1 MKEHRPARRQGEA
14 SALRML
20 SATEFHPIAQFI
32 MPSALHSAENRA
44 AARTQILDWAGESRP
59 WRDGWSG
66 SIPDKAYEGR
76 PFDAAD
82 DGVHIEVRAD
92 SENKMW
98 CFEVEHD
105 DSRDPARHWRLE
117 AFVADRET
125 HDEMG
130 VRVFCQPGAPTRFV
144 PSNTPAIVKS
154 LVRDNHMVD
163 AGSPVTSKP
172 LEADHDDSF
181 EDFLDLLL
189 SRERKLPLVLLTERR
204 GARAPS
210 YTVSPEKC
218 AQILQGFAH
227 VVALP
232 EEQSSWLG
240 DELGRAVSAFG
251 GAIRTYMPGFHA
263 EANPYDHPLYLPER
277 IEQRSGGW
285 TFEQTLARKLRAL
298 TVDTDSKLALWP
310 QRPEVREVARVP
322 GFPSRERLTQGLK
335 KALGA
340 LKRA

>member
-14 SALRML
+14 SAVRTL
-20 SATEFHPIAQFI
+20 SANEFHPIAQFI
-32 MPSALHSAENRA
+32 MPSALHSEENRA
-44 AARTQILDWAGESRP
+44 VARTQILDWAGESRR

-92 SENKMW
+92 SEKTLW
-98 CFEVEHD
+98 CFDVEHD
-105 DSRDPARHWRLE
+105 DSREPLRHWRLE
-117 AFVADRET
+117 AFVADRGT

-130 VRVFCQPGAPTRFV
+130 VRVFCRPGTSARFV
-144 PSNTPAIVKS
+144 PSNTPAIVKN
-154 LVRDNHMVD
+154 LIRDNHMVD
-163 AGSPVTSKP
+163 AGSPVTAKP

-210 YTVSPEKC
+210 YVVSPEKC
-218 AQILQGFAH
+218 AQALQGFAH

-232 EEQSSWLG
+232 EEQSFWLG
-240 DELGRAVSAFG
+240 DELGKTVSAFG

-277 IEQRSGGW
+277 IEQRGGGW
-285 TFEQTLARKLRAL
+285 TFEQTLARKLRSL

-322 GFPSRERLTQGLK
+322 GFPGRERLTQGLK
-335 KALGA
+335 KAIGA
-340 LKRA
+340 FKRA